1 MKFSE
6 HWLRQWINPAC
17 DTQALA
23 EKMAMLGLTVDAVI
37 PVAGKFTGV
46 LVGEVVACTKHP
58 NAEKLSC
65 CEVNIGASQLLKI
78 VCGAPNARA
87 GIKVAVATV
96 GAVLPGDFRIKEAK
110 LRGEVSQ
117 GMLCSEKE
125 LQLELGKSAQEG
137 IIELPSDAPVG
148 KDFRE
153 YFHADDHIIDV
164 DITPNRGD
172 ALSIL
177 GLVRDLSAGL
187 EIPLTMTPI
196 DNCIDYTK
204 KDPSSRGGSPRDP
217 GACPRFITRII
228 RNVNNTVQTPSAIQQ
243 ALQRANIRTINPI
256 VDITNYVM
264 LELGQPMHAYDLAKI
279 KGELDARFAKKT
291 TEKLQLLDE
300 QVITLTSEDLVVA
313 DEEKPLALAGIMGG
327 MASGVSSETKDIILE
342 AAFFNPKN
350 ICLSKRRHNTS
361 SESSHRFERGVDF
374 ANTDRAMLRATQLM
388 VEIVGGRAEAM
399 IDRISEAD
407 LPKRESIFLARAQI
421 KRMLGIEIDDK
432 KVSSILNALEMQ
444 VEKTDNGWQVTPPS
458 FRFDMTLPIDIIE
471 ELARM
476 MGYEHIPAA
485 PMSAVLKMHSTTH
498 NHQSIRQFLVDR
510 NFHEAISYSFIS
522 TELHALF
529 SDEKPLRLSNPI
541 SQEMSVM
548 RTSLLPGLLCATQI
562 NLNNGSP
569 RVHLFEIGKCFF
581 GDTEKTKLAV
591 VMTGSIAPEQWAEK
605 TRSGDFYDLKDTLF
619 SFFPLTADRLD
630 ANTVFHPSRA
640 CRLMRAGRS
649 VGEMGEI
656 HPALLQKIGIQQPVV
671 ACEMVLDN
679 LDQVATPFFHFF
691 SRFPAVRRDLA
702 FILDENIS
710 YDQILNKMTQKSGEF
725 LRDLRVFDVYQGDN
739 IPAGK
744 KSMAV
749 GLTFQHSERT
759 LRDEEINEIIQSVIA
774 TLAHDFQATLRT

>member
-6 HWLRQWINPAC
+6 HWLRQWINPAL
-17 DTQALA
+17 DTQALT
-23 EKMAMLGLTVDAVI
+23 EKMAMLGLTVDAII
-37 PVAGKFTGV
+37 PVAGQFSGV
-46 LVGEVVACTKHP
+46 VVGEVMRCEKHP

-65 CEVNIGASQLLKI
+65 CEVNIGDKTPLKI

-87 GIKVAVATV
+87 GIKVAVAKI
-96 GAVLPGDFRIKEAK
+96 GAVLPGDFRIQAAK
-110 LRGEVSQ
+110 LRGETSQ
-117 GMLCSEKE
+117 GMLCSAKE
-125 LQLELGKSAQEG
+125 LQLMLGKSTLEG
-137 IIELPSDAPVG
+137 IIELPNDAQIG
-148 KDFRE
+148 QDFRD

-172 ALSIL
+172 ALSIK
-177 GLVRDLSAGL
+177 GLARDIAAALNL
-187 EIPLTMTPI
+187 PI
-196 DNCIDYTK
+196 HLQHNA
-204 KDPSSRGGSPRDP
+204 PGSR
-217 GACPRFITRII
+217 FTTRII
-228 RNVNNTVQTPSAIQQ
+228 RSVNNTAQTPSDIQQ

-313 DEEKPLALAGIMGG
+313 DEEKPIALAGIMGG

-388 VEIVGGRAEAM
+388 VEIVGGRAEAI

-458 FRFDMTLPIDIIE
+458 FRFDMTLQIDIIE